1 MVRTRVGAVGH
12 HNNRSS
18 RATLDAVGTCG
29 WCHRDLASTTVLCPS
44 CGHRVGTSPGGP
56 TTNPWGTAADPTAV
70 WAGHQSAPRPANG
83 AAGAIAFAAVALV
96 VLLIAGAAV
105 YGVVNPRNDDGF
117 ADPLSGPPIQAPSP
131 TVGTVVESD
140 DRRTVD
146 LGDTA
151 TAEPLLGETRV
162 YVPLSYE
169 LVALDRTSLEELW
182 RAPCDLGSWWEP
194 VPHELDDAILA
205 RCDGELTL
213 FDAATGE
220 TRWRGRGPSGFGNYA
235 RASGAAIVSSD
246 EDGIVVYSTDTGEEL
261 WRRSIE
267 HVQGNHPIEA
277 AGDLVFVSED
287 RTLRAFDADTGDERW
302 RAPLPTAAV
311 LYADGTL
318 YVRTDDHQLAA
329 VDAATGTITWRSE
342 RDRDRYSW
350 AGIVGVTETTVVVE
364 SGKDGRLIVADRSD
378 GHPLWDDDAAAVA
391 AGPGLVLIA
400 DLDGTI
406 AVDDRTG
413 DPIETLSDV
422 WDASSD
428 GTVLAYTETTDGITD
443 RLVLWTP
450 PG

>member
-1 MVRTRVGAVGH
+1 M
-12 HNNRSS
+12 
-18 RATLDAVGTCG
+18 
-29 WCHRDLASTTVLCPS
+29 LCPS

-56 TTNPWGTAADPTAV
+56 TASPWHTSSDPTAV
-70 WAGHQSAPRPANG
+70 WAGHQATARPANG
-83 AAGAIAFAAVALV
+83 APGAVAFAAVAMV

-105 YGVVNPRNDDGF
+105 YGVVNPRANERYD
-117 ADPLSGPPIQAPSP
+117 DPLAGPPIQAPSP

-151 TAEPLLGETRV
+151 TAEPLLGATRV

-169 LVALDRTSLEELW
+169 LVALDRTTLQEVW
-182 RAPCDLGSWWEP
+182 RSPCDLGSWWEP
-194 VPHELDDAILA
+194 NPHELDDAILA

-213 FDAATGE
+213 FDAATGDA
-220 TRWRGRGPSGFGNYA
+220 RWRGRGPSGFGNYA

-246 EDGIVVYSTDTGEEL
+246 DDGIVVYSTDTGEEL

-287 RTLRAFDADTGDERW
+287 RTLRAYEVTTGEQRW
-302 RAPLPTAAV
+302 RLPMSTAAL
-311 LYADGTL
+311 LYDDGTL
-318 YVRTDDHQLAA
+318 YVRTDSHQLAG
-329 VDAATGTITWRSE
+329 VDAATGFANFWTGG
-342 RDRDRYSW
+342 DRDRYSW
-350 AGIVGVTETTVVVE
+350 AGFVGVTETTLVLVSSNE
-364 SGKDGRLIVADRSD
+364 GRLIVADRSD
-378 GHPLWDDDAAAVA
+378 GQPLWEDDDAAAVA
-391 AGPGLVLIA
+391 AGAGVVLIA

-413 DPIETLSDV
+413 EQVETLADV
-422 WDASSD
+422 WDASTD
-428 GTVLAYTETTDGITD
+428 GTVLAFTDTTDGITD